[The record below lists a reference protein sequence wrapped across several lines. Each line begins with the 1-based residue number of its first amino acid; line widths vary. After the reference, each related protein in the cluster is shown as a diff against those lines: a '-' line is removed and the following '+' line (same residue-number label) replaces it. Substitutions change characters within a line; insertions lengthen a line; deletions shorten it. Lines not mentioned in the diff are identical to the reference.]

1 LLRTSKQRIES
12 KVERVDRH
20 LIIDRLRFFS
30 GIFISFIQ
38 TGGAADKSGDLRK
51 GDRILSVNTI
61 DLRGAS
67 HEDAATVLKNCGD
80 TADLHVIYKLD
91 GESIDRM
98 TCAFGNDRRASVRF
112 RLDFVRF
119 ENRIDERRSKMTGEI
134 AGSTGS
140 LKTSTKRQFFVR

>member
-1 LLRTSKQRIES
+1 MFFNQT
-12 KVERVDRH
+12 
-20 LIIDRLRFFS
+20 RLGGNILVFLFGL

-38 TGGAADKSGDLRK
+38 TGGVADRSGELRK
-51 GDRILSVNTI
+51 GDRILSVNNI

-67 HEDAATVLKNCGD
+67 HEDAATVLKNCGES
-80 TADLHVIYKLD
+80 ADLHVVYKLD
-91 GESIDRM
+91 GECTESTEVGHDG
-98 TCAFGNDRRASVRF
+98 CSP
-112 RLDFVRF
+112 LDFVRF